1 MVGILEQQ
9 NPVQMAFLGVDNSVL
24 TLPNVK
30 LPSTS
35 LIPFFAHRRTACTP
49 KAVAANCS
57 VTRQAALVDGFVVS
71 VTEAVHLKP
80 QGLVTNRWTGEIGEY
95 ALNA

>member
-1 MVGILEQQ
+1 
-9 NPVQMAFLGVDNSVL
+9 MAFLGVDNSVL

-35 LIPFFAHRRTACTP
+35 LIPFFAHRRTACAPRGHRPTHIRASY
-49 KAVAANCS
+49 KTSGKGCDS
-57 VTRQAALVDGFVVS
+57 LLVDGFVVS

-80 QGLVTNRWTGEIGEY
+80 QGLVAERE
-95 ALNA
+95 